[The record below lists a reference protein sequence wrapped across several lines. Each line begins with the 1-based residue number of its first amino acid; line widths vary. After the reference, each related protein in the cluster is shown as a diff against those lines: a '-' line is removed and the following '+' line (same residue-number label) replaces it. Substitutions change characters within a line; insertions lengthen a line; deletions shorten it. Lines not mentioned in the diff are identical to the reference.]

1 MTKLKYLSIGLLASL
16 AYCSSA
22 LAGDVKVSAHM
33 ASGPKAEEAVTS
45 FTPDTKNLYTVF
57 RAKGTKDGDKIHCV
71 LIAEDV
77 GNAAP
82 ANTKALETTLT
93 VEGDPNG
100 RDYVGDFELS
110 KPTKGWPAGKY
121 HVEIYVNDELAT
133 KVSFA
138 IKAAPKSKK
147 QADEE
152 EEESGED

>member
-1 MTKLKYLSIGLLASL
+1 MKHLSI
-16 AYCSSA
+16 A
-22 LAGDVKVSAHM
+22 LFAVLVCFAQAHAGDVKVKAHM
-33 ASGPKAEEAVTS
+33 ASGPKEEVAVTS
-45 FTPDTKNLYTVF
+45 FTSDTKNLYTVF

-77 GNAAP
+77 GDAAP

-93 VEGDPNG
+93 VGGDPNG

-110 KPTKGWPAGKY
+110 MPTKGWPAGKY

-133 KVSFA
+133 KVNFA

-147 QADEE
+147 QAGEN

>member
-1 MTKLKYLSIGLLASL
+1 
-16 AYCSSA
+16 
-22 LAGDVKVSAHM
+22 M
-33 ASGPKAEEAVTS
+33 ASGPKEEVAVTS
-45 FTPDTKNLYTVF
+45 FTSDTKNLYTVF

-77 GNAAP
+77 GDAAP

-93 VEGDPNG
+93 VGGDPNG

-110 KPTKGWPAGKY
+110 MPTKGWPVGKY

-152 EEESGED
+152 EEESGEE